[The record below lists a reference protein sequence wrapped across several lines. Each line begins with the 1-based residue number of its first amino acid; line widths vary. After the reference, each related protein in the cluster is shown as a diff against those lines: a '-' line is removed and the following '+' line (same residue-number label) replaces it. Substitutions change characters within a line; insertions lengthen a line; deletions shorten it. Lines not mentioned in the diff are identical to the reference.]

1 MNHHESK
8 ELSGVPLDGHV
19 DTEYIPD
26 VAVTDVAACGPS
38 PVQGLGPSPTGRRG
52 LVFSGIV
59 TRGRRLGRRLGVP
72 TANLVVD
79 GLDPALWG
87 TWAASAR
94 TADGL
99 FRAIAHLGVRP
110 SVVGEQALVEVHL
123 LGFTGDLYGRRLG
136 VRLLERVAPELAL
149 PSLTALERKIHD
161 DAQLVRGF
169 FARMDAR

>member
-1 MNHHESK
+1 M
-8 ELSGVPLDGHV
+8 V
-19 DTEYIPD
+19 
-26 VAVTDVAACGPS
+26 VTNVAAGGLPPVQAVPS
-38 PVQGLGPSPTGRRG
+38 PAGRRG

-59 TRGRRLGRRLGVP
+59 TRGRQLGRRLGVP

-94 TADGL
+94 TADGP

-110 SVVGEQALVEVHL
+110 SVGGEQELVEAHL
-123 LGFTGDLYGRRLG
+123 LGFTGDLYGSRLG
-136 VRLLERVAPELAL
+136 VRLLERVAPELTL

-161 DAQLVRGF
+161 DAQLVRDF